1 MGSAADLGILVA
13 GLVGHVR
20 FRLVCGVLD
29 MGISTAGLSWRP
41 SCALCRT
48 GISVL
53 VVKVSP
59 GLHFAVSWT
68 WVWKASTLVSCS

>member
-1 MGSAADLGILVA
+1 MGSAADLGISAA

-29 MGISTAGLSWRP
+29 VGISAAGLSWWP

-48 GISVL
+48 GIIVL

-59 GLHFAVSWT
+59 GLQCHGHGYGRH
-68 WVWKASTLVSCS
+68 LG